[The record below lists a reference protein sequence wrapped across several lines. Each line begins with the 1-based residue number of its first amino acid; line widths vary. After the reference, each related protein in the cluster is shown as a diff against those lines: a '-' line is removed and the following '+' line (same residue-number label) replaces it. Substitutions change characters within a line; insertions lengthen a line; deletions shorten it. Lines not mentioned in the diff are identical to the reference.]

1 MKGYFFEFNEET
13 WEIISE
19 PLVMPDGFISI
30 IAKHCAKHTCDV
42 FDIGSI
48 VTIYPE
54 ITLAGTSKV

>member
-1 MKGYFFEFNEET
+1 MKGYFFEFNYKK

-19 PLVMPDGFISI
+19 PLVMLDGFISI
-30 IAKHCAKHTCDV
+30 IAKGCDDHKCDV

-54 ITLAGTSKV
+54 ITLAGTSKA